1 MQGWWEPRPSSLHN
15 SRAAGQITLM
25 SHTENILER
34 IAKQGLV
41 LGDGG
46 YLIELERR
54 GWVDSGSGREKD
66 GTGKGSGQFTP
77 EVAIEH
83 PDALR
88 ELHRE
93 FLNAG
98 SQVLQALT
106 FFGTREKL
114 NRAGYGEQTEAINVA
129 AVRIARE
136 VAGSSALV
144 AGSVSR
150 TQLFEREG
158 PSAAGHVRDLITEQ
172 VRLLADAGVDFLILE
187 TFFHLEEMVIAIEC
201 SRVCNLPIVATMTFR
216 PTLSQCSD
224 GHSPADC
231 ARAMVDAGAAA
242 VGVNCE
248 QEPDRMLTITR
259 EMRKAVSVPI
269 AAQPAA
275 FRTTDATPC
284 FTRLPQFPDEMES
297 IQLPRS
303 SFEHFAAKAKSE
315 GIQFL
320 GGCCGCNAA
329 YIHAAA
335 RGLAAAN
342 GDQGR

>member
-1 MQGWWEPRPSSLHN
+1 M
-15 SRAAGQITLM
+15 GQ
-25 SHTENILER
+25 SENLLER
-34 IAKQGLV
+34 IEKHGIV

-54 GWVDSGSGREKD
+54 GWVDSGSGREKV

-114 NRAGYGEQTEAINVA
+114 NRAGFGEQTEAINAA

-136 VAGSSALV
+136 VAADKALV

-158 PSAAGHVRDLITEQ
+158 PSAADHVRDLISEQ
-172 VRLLADAGVDFLILE
+172 IRLLADAGVDFLILE
-187 TFFHLEEMVIAIEC
+187 TFFHLQEMLIAIEC
-201 SRVCNLPIVATMTFR
+201 ARESGLPIMATMTFR
-216 PTLSQCSD
+216 PKVSECSD

-231 ARAMVDAGAAA
+231 ARAMVDGGAVS
-242 VGVNCE
+242 VGANCE
-248 QEPDRMLTITR
+248 QEPERMLSIIR
-259 EMRKAVSVPI
+259 EMRNAVSVPI
-269 AAQPAA
+269 AAQPAT

-284 FTRLPQFPDEMES
+284 FTKLPQFPDEMEA

-303 SFEHFAAKAKSE
+303 SFANFARQAKVE

-329 YIHAAA
+329 YIQAFS
-335 RGLAAAN
+335 RGLAASKN
-342 GDQGR
+342 

>member
-1 MQGWWEPRPSSLHN
+1 MRPS
-15 SRAAGQITLM
+15 
-25 SHTENILER
+25 ENILKR
-34 IAKQGLV
+34 IARQGIV

-46 YLIELERR
+46 YLLELERR
-54 GWVDSGSGREKD
+54 GWVDSGSGREKV

-83 PDALR
+83 SDALR

-93 FLNAG
+93 FLHAG

-114 NRAGYGEQTEAINVA
+114 NRAGYGAQTEAINAA

-136 VAGSSALV
+136 VAGDSALV

-158 PSAAGHVRDLITEQ
+158 PSAAGHVRDLINEQ
-172 VRLLADAGVDFLILE
+172 VRLLADAKVDFLILE
-187 TFFHLEEMVIAIEC
+187 TFFHLQEMLIAIEC
-201 SRVCNLPIVATMTFR
+201 ARVSSLPIIATMTFR
-216 PTLSQCSD
+216 PKLSECSD
-224 GHSPADC
+224 GHTPADC
-231 ARAMVDAGAAA
+231 ARAMVDAGAAV
-242 VGVNCE
+242 VGANCE
-248 QEPDRMLTITR
+248 QEPNRMAKIIR

-275 FRTTDATPC
+275 FRTTDETPC
-284 FTRLPQFPDEMES
+284 FTRLPQFPDDMES
-297 IQLPRS
+297 IQLSRS
-303 SFEHFAAKAKSE
+303 SFDKFGRQLKSE
-315 GIQFL
+315 GIHYV

-329 YIHAAA
+329 YIQALA
-335 RGLAAAN
+335 RGLRASD
-342 GDQGR
+342 GIRGQ

>member
-1 MQGWWEPRPSSLHN
+1 MTQS
-15 SRAAGQITLM
+15 
-25 SHTENILER
+25 ENILDR
-34 IAKQGLV
+34 IEKQGIV

-54 GWVDSGSGREKD
+54 GWVDSGSGREKV

-98 SQVLQALT
+98 SEVLQALT

-114 NRAGYGEQTEAINVA
+114 NRAGYGAQTEAINAA

-136 VAGSSALV
+136 VAGNSALV
-144 AGSVSR
+144 AGSISR

-158 PSAAGHVRDLITEQ
+158 RSAANQVRDLITEQ
-172 VRLLADAGVDFLILE
+172 VRLLTDAGVDFLILE
-187 TFFHLEEMVIAIEC
+187 TFFHLEEMLIAIEC
-201 SRVCNLPIVATMTFR
+201 SRPSKLPILATMTFR
-216 PTLSQCSD
+216 PTVTRCSD
-224 GHSPADC
+224 GHTPAEC
-231 ARAMVDAGAAA
+231 AQAMVDAGAGI

-248 QEPDRMLTITR
+248 QEPDRMLGIIR
-259 EMRKAVSVPI
+259 EIRKAVKVPI
-269 AAQPAA
+269 GAQPSA
-275 FRTTDATPC
+275 FRTTDAIPC
-284 FTRLPQFPDEMES
+284 FTKLPQFPDEMET

-303 SFEHFAAKAKSE
+303 SFERFAERAQEE

-329 YIHAAA
+329 YIHAFA
-335 RGLAAAN
+335 RGLAASSELAQRQT
-342 GDQGR
+342 G